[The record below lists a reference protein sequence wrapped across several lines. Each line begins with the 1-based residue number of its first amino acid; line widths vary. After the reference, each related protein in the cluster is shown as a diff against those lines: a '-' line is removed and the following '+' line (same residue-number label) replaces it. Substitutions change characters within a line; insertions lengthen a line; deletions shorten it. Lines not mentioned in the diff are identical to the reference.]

1 MSHAPRTCQTPDH
14 EQRTAARTASC
25 DACGQWLAANKSTYV
40 TKSLVKYENYDTPV
54 LTNVCIPAC
63 VDDYL
68 WSKLLQV
75 ALAVHLGTDKS
86 VSYTYHVEA
95 VK

>member
-1 MSHAPRTCQTPDH
+1 MHHAPVRH
-14 EQRTAARTASC
+14 LSMNSEQQLEQLAAMPV
-25 DACGQWLAANKSTYV
+25 AANKSSYV